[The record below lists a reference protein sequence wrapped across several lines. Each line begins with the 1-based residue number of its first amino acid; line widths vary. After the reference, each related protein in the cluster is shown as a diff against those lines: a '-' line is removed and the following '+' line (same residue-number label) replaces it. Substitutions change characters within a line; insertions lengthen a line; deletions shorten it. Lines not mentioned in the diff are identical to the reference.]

1 MTTPDFFRSR
11 LEQMID
17 MRHPLAVLAAR
28 LPWTEIEASVAPLL
42 ARQARPAKLV
52 ISQDLLGVAELEFGA
67 VISPAVCGP

>member
-52 ISQDLLGVAELEFGA
+52 ISQDR
-67 VISPAVCGP
+67 